1 MVGPFGF
8 FMRFART
15 RIGWCGS
22 CFPLNLALLGF
33 PYFSFVYQVIA
44 QSPACVWFLA
54 KGVVVGCGRIGTR
67 RWGSGGC
74 IANGPRIL
82 VVTTLVFANVLSI
95 RVSNTA
101 ARGGPGY
108 GERTCWAKFRPVL
121 CEGLV
126 APWVSLLMGWILGAE
141 DLSSDV

>member
-1 MVGPFGF
+1 
-8 FMRFART
+8 MR
-15 RIGWCGS
+15 
-22 CFPLNLALLGF
+22 
-33 PYFSFVYQVIA
+33 
-44 QSPACVWFLA
+44 
-54 KGVVVGCGRIGTR
+54 VVPRKR
-67 RWGSGGC
+67 GSGRLWSYWYAPVGF
-74 IANGPRIL
+74 GRVHRKWSTYL